1 MSLNEISKEMHE
13 ENVNEYLAYCQR
25 NGKDFSENNATI
37 TLPKQRR
44 Q

>member
-13 ENVNEYLAYCQR
+13 ENVNEYLTYCQK
-25 NGKDFSENNATI
+25 NGIDSTNYESTI

-44 Q
+44 K

>member
-13 ENVNEYLAYCQR
+13 ESIKEWLQHCQDK
-25 NGKDFSENNATI
+25 GTDFTTYESTI